1 MKNFHF
7 PSTTNLHRPP
17 DAIQF
22 NRSSNDLFAPELLA
36 LSLGTQLDLDD
47 EETHAPLNLLMG
59 MIEADPYPL
68 SP

>member
-1 MKNFHF
+1 
-7 PSTTNLHRPP
+7 
-17 DAIQF
+17 
-22 NRSSNDLFAPELLA
+22 
-36 LSLGTQLDLDD
+36 LGTQLDLDD